1 MDDKN
6 TTETTTTTDSTVKAV
21 DTTTTNASA
30 PAADSKPAVSSVTAS
45 QPAEAVATPTTTMGG
60 GENTNM
66 ANDTTTKKVDPKFE
80 GCQTYTVVKGDE
92 LVDIA
97 DKFGV
102 GLNQLRYFNGVPKA
116 TFKISEGQT
125 IYIPKG
131 EVKVPVGA

>member
-6 TTETTTTTDSTVKAV
+6 TETTTTTDSTVKAV
-21 DTTTTNASA
+21 DATTTKASA
-30 PAADSKPAVSSVTAS
+30 PTVDSKPVVKETA
-45 QPAEAVATPTTTMGG
+45 PITTGG

-66 ANDTTTKKVDPKFE
+66 ANTTTTKKVDPKFE
-80 GCQTYTVVKGDE
+80 GCQTYTVQKGDA

-102 GLNQLRYFNGVPKA
+102 GLNQLRYFNNVPKA

-125 IYIPKG
+125 IYIPNG

>member
-6 TTETTTTTDSTVKAV
+6 TTETTTTTDSTVKDPQAV
-21 DTTTTNASA
+21 
-30 PAADSKPAVSSVTAS
+30 DSKPVVKES
-45 QPAEAVATPTTTMGG
+45 TPTTMGG

-66 ANDTTTKKVDPKFE
+66 VNNTTTTKKVDPKFD
-80 GCQTYTVVKGDE
+80 GCQTYTVVKGDA

>member
-6 TTETTTTTDSTVKAV
+6 TETTTTTDSTVKAV
-21 DTTTTNASA
+21 DTTATNASA

-45 QPAEAVATPTTTMGG
+45 QPAEAVATPTTTTGG

-66 ANDTTTKKVDPKFE
+66 ADNTTTKNVDPKFD

-102 GLNQLRYFNGVPKA
+102 GLNQLRYFNGVPKS

>member
-6 TTETTTTTDSTVKAV
+6 TETTTTTESTVKAA
-21 DTTTTNASA
+21 DATTSKVSA
-30 PAADSKPAVSSVTAS
+30 PVADSKPVVKES
-45 QPAEAVATPTTTMGG
+45 TPTTTTGG

-66 ANDTTTKKVDPKFE
+66 ADTNKKIDPKFE
-80 GCQTYTVVKGDE
+80 GCQSYTVQKGDA

-97 DKFGV
+97 DKYNV

>member
-1 MDDKN
+1 MDNKN
-6 TTETTTTTDSTVKAV
+6 IETTTTTADSAVKAV
-21 DTTTTNASA
+21 DT
-30 PAADSKPAVSSVTAS
+30 DSKSPFSPVTAS
-45 QPAEAVATPTTTMGG
+45 QPAEAVATPNNMGG

-66 ANDTTTKKVDPKFE
+66 ADNTTKKVDPKFE
-80 GCQTYTVVKGDE
+80 GCETYVVQKGDE

-97 DKFGV
+97 NKYKV

>member
-6 TTETTTTTDSTVKAV
+6 TETTTTTDSTVKAPQALDSNPV
-21 DTTTTNASA
+21 
-30 PAADSKPAVSSVTAS
+30 ADSKPVTDS
-45 QPAEAVATPTTTMGG
+45 NPVADSKPVAKESTPTTMGG

>member
-6 TTETTTTTDSTVKAV
+6 TETTTTTDSTVKDV
-21 DTTTTNASA
+21 DTTATKASA
-30 PAADSKPAVSSVTAS
+30 PTVDSKPVVKET
-45 QPAEAVATPTTTMGG
+45 TPTTTMGG

-66 ANDTTTKKVDPKFE
+66 ANNTTTAKKVDPKFE
-80 GCQTYTVVKGDE
+80 GCQTYTVAKGDA

>member
-6 TTETTTTTDSTVKAV
+6 TDTITTTDSSTVKAPQALDSNPV
-21 DTTTTNASA
+21 
-30 PAADSKPAVSSVTAS
+30 ADSKPVTDS
-45 QPAEAVATPTTTMGG
+45 KPVAKESTPTTMGG

-66 ANDTTTKKVDPKFE
+66 ANDTTKKVDPKFD
-80 GCQTYTVVKGDE
+80 GCQTYTVVKGDA

-102 GLNQLRYFNGVPKA
+102 GLNQLRYFNSVPKA

>member
-6 TTETTTTTDSTVKAV
+6 TETTTTTDSTVKAV
-21 DTTTTNASA
+21 DTTTAKASA
-30 PAADSKPAVSSVTAS
+30 PTADSKPVVKET
-45 QPAEAVATPTTTMGG
+45 TPTTMGG

-66 ANDTTTKKVDPKFE
+66 ASTTKKVDPKFE

-102 GLNQLRYFNGVPKA
+102 GLNQLRYFNGVSKA

>member
-6 TTETTTTTDSTVKAV
+6 TETTTTTDSTVKAV
-21 DTTTTNASA
+21 DTTTTKASA
-30 PAADSKPAVSSVTAS
+30 PAADSKPAVSFVTAS
-45 QPAEAVATPTTTMGG
+45 QPAEAVATPTTMGG

-66 ANDTTTKKVDPKFE
+66 ADNTTKNVDPKFE
-80 GCQTYTVVKGDE
+80 GCQTYTVAKGDA

>member
-6 TTETTTTTDSTVKAV
+6 TTETTTTTDSSTVKAPQALDSNPV
-21 DTTTTNASA
+21 
-30 PAADSKPAVSSVTAS
+30 ADSKPVTDS
-45 QPAEAVATPTTTMGG
+45 KPVVKEPTPTTTEG

-66 ANDTTTKKVDPKFE
+66 ANDTTTTKKVDPKFE

-102 GLNQLRYFNGVPKA
+102 GLNQLRYFNGVSKA

>member
-6 TTETTTTTDSTVKAV
+6 TEITTDTTVK
-21 DTTTTNASA
+21 TTQVT
-30 PAADSKPAVSSVTAS
+30 DSKPVVKETA
-45 QPAEAVATPTTTMGG
+45 PTTTMGG

-66 ANDTTTKKVDPKFE
+66 ANNTVTTTKKVDPKFE
-80 GCQTYTVVKGDE
+80 GCQTYTVAKGDA

>member
-6 TTETTTTTDSTVKAV
+6 TKTATTTESTVKAA
-21 DTTTTNASA
+21 DTTTSNVSA
-30 PAADSKPAVSSVTAS
+30 PVADSKPVVKES
-45 QPAEAVATPTTTMGG
+45 TPTTTTGG

-66 ANDTTTKKVDPKFE
+66 ADTNKKIDPKFE
-80 GCQTYTVVKGDE
+80 GCQSYTVQKGDA

-97 DKFGV
+97 DKYNV

>member
-6 TTETTTTTDSTVKAV
+6 TKTTDTDTTVKAPQV
-21 DTTTTNASA
+21 T
-30 PAADSKPAVSSVTAS
+30 DSKPVVKES
-45 QPAEAVATPTTTMGG
+45 TPTTTGG
-60 GENTNM
+60 GEYTNM
-66 ANDTTTKKVDPKFE
+66 ANTTTTKKIDPKFE
-80 GCQTYTVVKGDE
+80 GCQTYIVVKGDA

-97 DKFGV
+97 NKFGV
-102 GLNQLRYFNGVPKA
+102 GLNQLRYFNSVPKA

>member
-6 TTETTTTTDSTVKAV
+6 TKTTITADSAVKAA
-21 DTTTTNASA
+21 DTTANKASA
-30 PAADSKPAVSSVTAS
+30 PAIDSKPVVKET
-45 QPAEAVATPTTTMGG
+45 TPTATGG
-60 GENTNM
+60 GEHTNM
-66 ANDTTTKKVDPKFE
+66 ADTNKKIDPKFE
-80 GCQTYTVVKGDE
+80 GCQSYTVQKGDA

-97 DKFGV
+97 DKYNV

>member
-6 TTETTTTTDSTVKAV
+6 TETTTTTESTVKAA
-21 DTTTTNASA
+21 DTTTSKVSA
-30 PAADSKPAVSSVTAS
+30 PVADSKPVVKES
-45 QPAEAVATPTTTMGG
+45 TPTTTTGG

-66 ANDTTTKKVDPKFE
+66 ADTNKKIDPKFE
-80 GCQTYTVVKGDE
+80 GCQSYTVQKGDA

-97 DKFGV
+97 DKYNV
-102 GLNQLRYFNGVPKA
+102 GLNQLRYFNSVPKA

>member
-6 TTETTTTTDSTVKAV
+6 TKTTATTDSTVKDV
-21 DTTTTNASA
+21 DTTTSKASA
-30 PAADSKPAVSSVTAS
+30 LTIDSTSVASTVTAS
-45 QPAEAVATPTTTMGG
+45 QPAKAVATPTTTGG
-60 GENTNM
+60 GETQTM
-66 ANDTTTKKVDPKFE
+66 ADTTKKIDPKFD
-80 GCQTYTVVKGDE
+80 GCEAYVVQKGDA

-97 DKFGV
+97 DKYNV